1 MGTLEKLFELRKS
14 LDAYERELG
23 FDKLSEVERA
33 VLEFVI
39 HTKDANITAITKH
52 QYFLK
57 YSLSTIKR
65 AVGTLLAEKMISANQ
80 SSADKRS
87 MLLSYNK

>member
-1 MGTLEKLFELRKS
+1 MKALEKLFELRKS
-14 LDAYERELG
+14 LDNYERELG
-23 FDKLSEVERA
+23 FDKLSEVEKA

-39 HTKDANITAITKH
+39 HTKDANITAIRKN

-65 AVGTLLAEKMISANQ
+65 AVGTLLSEKIISANQ
-80 SSADKRS
+80 SSVDRRS
-87 MLLSYNK
+87 MILTYNK